1 MQWEW
6 WLFLAFLLAGHGLAA
21 WLGVGSLLTLH
32 PYRVLSAI
40 PIEGTKSTQTNHAV
54 WSHWPKASHMAK
66 SQAPIWD
73 VGSWHQGWWDGFRA
87 EGLVP
92 WPAKGCRIFHF
103 TTKWKLEKL
112 HVMFQWS
119 VVDSLDPW
127 KTSNDRRQKH
137 AGSTSYSQ
145 GWPVSHIQE
154 EGWDHKEE
162 EIWIEKMIV
171 RDVAARHH
179 ICSIFPHPAP
189 TVYLVFVWRWSS
201 CVCARE
207 QLGKILNLREMIVE
221 TPEHCQELFEDIN
234 NG

>member
-40 PIEGTKSTQTNHAV
+40 PIEGTKYTQTNHAV

-73 VGSWHQGWWDGFRA
+73 VGSWHQGWWDGFGA

-103 TTKWKLEKL
+103 TTKWKLESCML
-112 HVMFQWS
+112 CFNGLWLILLAPGRHLMT
-119 VVDSLDPW
+119 VDRNMLEVPLIFKADPCPTY
-127 KTSNDRRQKH
+127 KRR
-137 AGSTSYSQ
+137 G
-145 GWPVSHIQE
+145 
-154 EGWDHKEE
+154 
-162 EIWIEKMIV
+162 
-171 RDVAARHH
+171 
-179 ICSIFPHPAP
+179 
-189 TVYLVFVWRWSS
+189 
-201 CVCARE
+201 
-207 QLGKILNLREMIVE
+207 E
-221 TPEHCQELFEDIN
+221 TTKRRRY
-234 NG
+234 G